1 MADTNKLVFYLHI
14 KVHIGLPTPKHCW
27 VTVEKTC
34 RKFWNDG
41 GKKISGTGQRWERD
55 SSFFKAEEIVDT
67 KTPQQKLYENDFG
80 TKMVHQHSKVL

>member
-1 MADTNKLVFYLHI
+1 MGCPPQSIV
-14 KVHIGLPTPKHCW
+14 GLQLRKP
-27 VTVEKTC
+27 VESSETT
-34 RKFWNDG
+34 G
-41 GKKISGTGQRWERD
+41 GTKISGTGQRWERD